1 MIGLLLIC
9 VPHEIL
15 WANPFADAFK
25 KAFQPKAVQPAAGT
39 NAKQPQS
46 SISGTVIKDSNI
58 TSKPSVWSTKVG
70 QLRKGTKVDILAKQ
84 KNWFLVRVNMNGSHL
99 KAWIASSHVDVDD
112 TPIQPQSTVTGSVK
126 KGSNI
131 RSGPGTDNAKVG
143 FLPKGT
149 KVKITG
155 KKGKWYSEEMME
167 KGDLEGVDKFYTEK
181 EAEIRKSNPDDLL
194 ENIGFLRWLER
205 GTLSLDQG
213 DFQDSE
219 KNFSFAERLLDNR
232 KNQSKT
238 KDFFTKI
245 LGGAGEVAIGQSV
258 LSDYPGE
265 GYERVLMLNY
275 KSIAYMLQGER
286 KAYNVA
292 RRAIDWQN
300 MEKKAFEEKLR
311 EAEKDLSKQRK
322 EQSKEENREASPL
335 VNSRVTQDYAR
346 MNVKASTVPSAYVNP
361 FGYYVAGMI
370 QEYESYDD
378 WSLRDNARISYSKA
392 LELNPG
398 SKVLKKAVKDMKK
411 SNAPQGARLVHVVVA
426 DGFVPEKKMLTYNIA
441 SGGRNIPIKLTLYE
455 SDPTLVHRI
464 EVQTA
469 GGKRLARLSPV
480 ADIEAICLRHQ
491 KDMEAFRQLKVALAV
506 ASSVV
511 IQGVAENLGP
521 IGQALAGLRE
531 KNAAPDMRSWM
542 SLPAT
547 IQAARLRLKK
557 GVSKLKIVSY
567 NKKGKKLAS
576 RTVKISRNSHD
587 FVYTRSLDK
596 QMYAYS
602 SKELWMIAGR

>member
-1 MIGLLLIC
+1 M
-9 VPHEIL
+9 
-15 WANPFADAFK
+15 
-25 KAFQPKAVQPAAGT
+25 
-39 NAKQPQS
+39 
-46 SISGTVIKDSNI
+46 SNI
-58 TSKPSVWSTKVG
+58 DSTG
-70 QLRKGTKVDILAKQ
+70 DTYDTAQMISSPREFERGLNLA
-84 KNWFLVRVNMNGSHL
+84 RVL
-99 KAWIASSHVDVDD
+99 
-112 TPIQPQSTVTGSVK
+112 
-126 KGSNI
+126 
-131 RSGPGTDNAKVG
+131 
-143 FLPKGT
+143 
-149 KVKITG
+149 
-155 KKGKWYSEEMME
+155 ME

-426 DGFVPEKKMLTYNIA
+426 DGFVPEKKMLTYNIPA
-441 SGGRNIPIKLTLYE
+441 GGINVTIKRTLFE
-455 SDPTLVHRI
+455 SDYTSVHGI
-464 EVQTA
+464 KDQTA